1 MNISEFMTD
10 HHRFCDDEYVKAE
23 GMVVDKNWAD
33 ANSAFTKAYDDFY
46 LHFLREEKVLFPA
59 FEEKTGMAGGP
70 TEMMRSEHMRMKAT
84 LNELKT
90 HLEAQD
96 RDKFLGLSESFMIFV
111 QQHNMKEEQML
122 YAMMD
127 RVLGEDS
134 DSLIEQIP

>member
-1 MNISEFMTD
+1 
-10 HHRFCDDEYVKAE
+10 
-23 GMVVDKNWAD
+23 
-33 ANSAFTKAYDDFY
+33 
-46 LHFLREEKVLFPA
+46 
-59 FEEKTGMAGGP
+59 
-70 TEMMRSEHMRMKAT
+70 MMRSEHMRMKAT